1 MVVAAHPDD
10 EILGCG
16 GTIARHIANGD
27 FVHVIFLTNGVG
39 ARGEADTEAG
49 ERQSAA
55 WQALQTLG
63 VQNASFNDFPDNQ
76 LDDVPLIN
84 VVRVIEQA
92 AGSILPT
99 TVYTHH
105 SNDLN
110 IDHRVCHNATK
121 TAFRP
126 IPGQSVKAVYAFE
139 VLSSTE
145 WAFGTGKSFTPSLFV
160 DIGDYLTLKRQ
171 ALTAYAKEMRVF
183 PHARSFE
190 SVDALARCR
199 GATVGVEAA
208 EAFEVIREVR

>member
-16 GTIARHIANGD
+16 GTIARHIASGD

-39 ARGEADTEAG
+39 ARGETDTEAG

-55 WQALQTLG
+55 WQALQILG

-76 LDDVPLIN
+76 LDTVPLIE
-84 VVRVIEQA
+84 VVRFVEEVA
-92 AGSILPT
+92 ASFLPKI
-99 TVYTHH
+99 VYTHN

-110 IDHRVCHNATK
+110 IDHRICHNATK

-126 IPGQSVKAVYAFE
+126 IPGQSAKAVYAFE

-145 WAFGTGKSFTPSLFV
+145 WAFGTGQSFTPSLFV
-160 DIGDYLTLKRQ
+160 DISDYLTLKRQ
-171 ALTAYAKEMRVF
+171 ALAAYAEEMRVF

-190 SVDALARCR
+190 AVDALARCR
-199 GATVGVEAA
+199 GATVGIEAA
-208 EAFEVIREVR
+208 EACEVIREVR